1 MKNRR
6 NGKDALDAYCV
17 NLNEKARKGKI
28 DILIGREKEVDR
40 TIQIL
45 CRRSKNNPLYVG
57 DPGVG
62 KPLLPKDLPAKS
74 WIKMYR
80 KSSKTAIFS

>member
-1 MKNRR
+1 GSSAK
-6 NGKDALDAYCV
+6 KQQDALKAYCV
-17 NLNEKARKGKI
+17 NLNDKARNGKI
-28 DILIGREKEVDR
+28 DPLIGRHEEVNR

-62 KPLLPKDLPAKS
+62 K
-74 WIKMYR
+74 
-80 KSSKTAIFS
+80 TAIAEGLAKRIVEGKVPEALANDT